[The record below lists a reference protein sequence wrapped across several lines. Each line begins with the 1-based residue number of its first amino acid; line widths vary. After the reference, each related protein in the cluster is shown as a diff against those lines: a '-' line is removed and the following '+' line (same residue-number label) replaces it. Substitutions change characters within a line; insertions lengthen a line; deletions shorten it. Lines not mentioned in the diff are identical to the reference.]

1 MRRKLTL
8 EQKIGQFLIVGF
20 HGTSIK
26 DAWVSKILEDI
37 KESRIGGMIPYG
49 YNIVDAGQIST
60 LNRLC
65 LEAAEEA
72 GLPPAFITVDQEGG
86 QVQRLSQRK
95 GFIGFPSPEQMTAK
109 EPNEIKETYRQ
120 MARELKDHAF
130 NWDFA
135 PSVDMDPQGYK
146 CPILGELGR
155 VYGNNTKS
163 IVTYAGI
170 MVDVF
175 HEEGMLNCIKHF
187 PGHGSAKKDSH
198 QGFVDVTDVWR
209 AEEMEPFFE
218 LARAGKV
225 DAVMT
230 AHIFNEHLD
239 SRYPATLSRVTLQK
253 LRDAGY
259 DGVIISDDLHMS
271 AIQEKFGFEE
281 AAIKALQAG
290 NDMVIYSN
298 STIAAAS
305 IKGFEPD
312 PELPEKFIRV
322 ITGAIDRGELSE
334 QQIDMAFDRV
344 MRLKARLV

>member
-1 MRRKLTL
+1 MIKNLNL
-8 EQKIGQFLIVGF
+8 EQKIGQLLIVGF
-20 HGTSIK
+20 QGTSVQ
-26 DAWVSKILEDI
+26 DAWVVKILEDI
-37 KESRIGGMIPYG
+37 KESRISGMIPYG
-49 YNIVDAGQIST
+49 YNIIDGAQIKN
-60 LNRLC
+60 LNQLC
-65 LEAAEEA
+65 LKAAKEG

-86 QVQRLSQRK
+86 QVQRLAPKK
-95 GFIGFPSPEQMTAK
+95 GFIGFPSPQEMTTK
-109 EPNEIKETYRQ
+109 PPQEIKQIYRQ
-120 MARELKDHAF
+120 MALELKENAF

-155 VYGNNTKS
+155 VYGDNTKD
-163 IVTYAGI
+163 IVKYAGM

-198 QGFVDVTDVWR
+198 QGFVDVTEVWR
-209 AEEMEPFFE
+209 VEEMEPFFE

-230 AHIFNEHLD
+230 AHIFNENLD
-239 SRYPATLSRVTLQK
+239 SRYPATLSKVTLKK

-259 DGVIISDDLHMS
+259 EGVIISDDLHMS

-281 AAIKALQAG
+281 AAVKALQAG

-298 STIAAAS
+298 SKIAAAS
-305 IKGFEPD
+305 IKDFEPD
-312 PELPEKFIRV
+312 PQVPEKFIQA
-322 ITGAIDRGELSE
+322 ITKAIDRGDLSE
-334 QQIDMAFDRV
+334 QQIDQAFQRV
-344 MRLKARLV
+344 MKLKARLS